1 MALKHGNTQPLL
13 IPLNQDTDLDHGR
26 KITVHLAVSDSQIER
41 ALLSLLGRKSGF
53 SVVRGQFGYAVEVD
67 VRIVDQ
73 VSEHDQQRELDE
85 LKQPKLLFIGSSDS
99 ETSML
104 DAAKAGVWSLVTID
118 VDPPTLV
125 DAIVTLV
132 NSTGSPL
139 LKQLTESDSG
149 CQALLRELSA
159 ASSEALDAERVPS
172 PLTNREMQILDLI
185 AGGESSKGVGEIV
198 GLGEQTI
205 KNYVLNILEKTSTRN
220 RAHAA
225 ATAMQHGW
233 LHKPDVI

>member
-1 MALKHGNTQPLL
+1 
-13 IPLNQDTDLDHGR
+13 
-26 KITVHLAVSDSQIER
+26 
-41 ALLSLLGRKSGF
+41 
-53 SVVRGQFGYAVEVD
+53 
-67 VRIVDQ
+67 
-73 VSEHDQQRELDE
+73 
-85 LKQPKLLFIGSSDS
+85 
-99 ETSML
+99 ML
-104 DAAKAGVWSLVTID
+104 DAAKAGMWSLVTID
-118 VDPPTLV
+118 VDPPTLL

-139 LKQLTESDSG
+139 LKQLTESDAG
-149 CQALLRELSA
+149 CQAILRELSA
-159 ASSEALDAERVPS
+159 PSKEALDAERVPS

-225 ATAMQHGW
+225 ATAVQHGW
-233 LHKPDVI
+233 LPKPDVI

>member
-13 IPLNQDTDLDHGR
+13 IPLDQDTDLGHGR
-26 KITVHLAVSDSQIER
+26 KITVHLAVSDSRIER
-41 ALLSLLGRKSGF
+41 AILSLLGRKSGF
-53 SVVRGQFGYAVEVD
+53 SVLTGQFGYAAEVD

-85 LKQPKLLFIGSSDS
+85 LTRPKLLFISSSDS
-99 ETSML
+99 ETLML
-104 DAAKAGVWSLVTID
+104 DAAKAGMWSFVTVD
-118 VDPPTLV
+118 VDPQALV
-125 DAIVTLV
+125 DAVVALV

-139 LKQLTESDSG
+139 LKQLAESDSG
-149 CQALLRELSA
+149 CQAILRELSA
-159 ASSEALDAERVPS
+159 PSTEILDAKKVPS
-172 PLTNREMQILDLI
+172 PLSNREMQILDLI
-185 AGGESSKGVGEIV
+185 AGGESSKSVGEIV

-225 ATAMQHGW
+225 ATAVQHGW
-233 LHKPDVI
+233 LPKLDAI